1 MRLIILIISIAII
14 GWLFYKYI
22 NQNIN
27 QGVPADTGLNINE
40 DATILDV
47 PDYARDALS
56 SAQLKEC
63 LHICDINLDALGNC
77 QENCQ
82 QKYPQ

>member
-1 MRLIILIISIAII
+1 MRILVLIISIAII

-27 QGVPADTGLNINE
+27 QDVQTDTGLNINE
-40 DATILDV
+40 DATILGM
-47 PDYARDALS
+47 PDYARDSLS

-63 LHICDINLDALGNC
+63 LHICDINLDAVENC
-77 QENCQ
+77 QENCW